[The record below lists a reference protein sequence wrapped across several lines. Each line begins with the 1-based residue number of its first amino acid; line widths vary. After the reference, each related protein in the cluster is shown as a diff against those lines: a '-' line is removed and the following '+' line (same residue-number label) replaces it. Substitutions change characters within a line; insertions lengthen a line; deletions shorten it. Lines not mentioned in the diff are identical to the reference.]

1 MGRVGN
7 RRPSGPSACPAW
19 AAVTGGS
26 SNLGPY
32 TPPPPSVVA
41 LTADPSPVVLGV
53 DCEALVGGGALH
65 RPGREVRAWGSPS
78 PASFLGHD
86 NGPSQASWDT
96 GLSPAAAFGAGRRE
110 RDVGDLQ

>member
-53 DCEALVGGGALH
+53 DCEALVGGGGA
-65 RPGREVRAWGSPS
+65 AQTWTGSQG
-78 PASFLGHD
+78 LGVSI
-86 NGPSQASWDT
+86 PCLLPWA
-96 GLSPAAAFGAGRRE
+96 
-110 RDVGDLQ
+110 